1 MVSANTAFHSLIIES
16 IDNSLL
22 SQYYNSISQNLRRYA
37 ELSLGNIDRWGDVID
52 GHKASYDAVLNKEA
66 VGAFEAANKH
76 AFEAMD
82 RVTHQIGK
90 KNK

>member
-1 MVSANTAFHSLIIES
+1 MRNFPLATLIM
-16 IDNSLL
+16 
-22 SQYYNSISQNLRRYA
+22 
-37 ELSLGNIDRWGDVID
+37 GDVID
-52 GHKASYDAVLNKEA
+52 GHKAIYDALLNKDA

-90 KNK
+90 KINKLFFSALCAQRVCKRFGKTKKRRTI